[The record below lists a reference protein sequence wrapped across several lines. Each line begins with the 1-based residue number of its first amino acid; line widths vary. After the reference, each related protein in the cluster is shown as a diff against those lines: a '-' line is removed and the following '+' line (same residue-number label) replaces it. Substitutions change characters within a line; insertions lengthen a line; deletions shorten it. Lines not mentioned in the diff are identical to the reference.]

1 MSDKYFP
8 DKRRDQSFPNRRRND
23 EDAMKRVMKEAI
35 KEWLNERYIDVGKW
49 TLRGIL
55 AAILVLIAYG
65 IVASNIVPWGK

>member
-1 MSDKYFP
+1 MTDKYLP

-65 IVASNIVPWGK
+65 IVASNMVPWGK